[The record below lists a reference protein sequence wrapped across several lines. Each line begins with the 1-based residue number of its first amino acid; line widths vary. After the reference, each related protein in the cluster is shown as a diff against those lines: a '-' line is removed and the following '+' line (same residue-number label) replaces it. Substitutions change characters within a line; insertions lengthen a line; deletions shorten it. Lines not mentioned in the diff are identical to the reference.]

1 MLEESVV
8 NCSTSPYLLIGARL
22 GVPGTEPLLR
32 RLADWHDAMVA
43 HERARRY
50 ESCDDECPHAQAR
63 QLWTEAVKKFG
74 RRAHELAFLR
84 SRASQLRKAA

>member
-1 MLEESVV
+1 M
-8 NCSTSPYLLIGARL
+8 NANPYLLIGARL
-22 GVPGTEPLLR
+22 GVPGTDPLLH

-63 QLWTEAVKKFG
+63 QLWKEAVNKFG
-74 RRAHELAFLR
+74 RGANELVFLR